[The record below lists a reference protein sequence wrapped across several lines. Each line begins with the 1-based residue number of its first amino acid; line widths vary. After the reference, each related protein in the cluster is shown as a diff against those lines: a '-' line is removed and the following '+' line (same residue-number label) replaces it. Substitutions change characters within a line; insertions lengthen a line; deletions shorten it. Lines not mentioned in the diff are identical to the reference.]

1 MARQVNS
8 GDPSSGFPSKETFN
22 QNGSICDADLTVFGV
37 KDSSKTIVFDAS
49 AQTSGKSI
57 TIAAGANSANIVLT
71 LPTTSGTLST
81 GALTNPMTTG
91 GDIIYGGASGV
102 PTRLANGS
110 NGQVLT
116 SSGTTAAPTWAAAG
130 GSAPADSTV
139 VADTPSG
146 HGSTGTK
153 IRKYSH
159 QVTTGSDI
167 TYTSNPSNQGDTFTI
182 NTTGRYAITLWDTF
196 DTGGVTNM
204 GISVNAGG
212 SNDPN
217 GSGSDYRGTNIASI
231 PVALRLAMSANV
243 ASNQGLCC
251 TTRYFVAGDIV
262 RAHDKGELDD
272 TGAYNSFIIT
282 RVS

>member
-116 SSGTTAAPTWAAAG
+116 
-130 GSAPADSTV
+130 
-139 VADTPSG
+139 
-146 HGSTGTK
+146 
-153 IRKYSH
+153 
-159 QVTTGSDI
+159 
-167 TYTSNPSNQGDTFTI
+167 
-182 NTTGRYAITLWDTF
+182 
-196 DTGGVTNM
+196 
-204 GISVNAGG
+204 
-212 SNDPN
+212 
-217 GSGSDYRGTNIASI
+217 
-231 PVALRLAMSANV
+231 
-243 ASNQGLCC
+243 
-251 TTRYFVAGDIV
+251 
-262 RAHDKGELDD
+262 
-272 TGAYNSFIIT
+272 
-282 RVS
+282 